1 MHVIRNTDVAK
12 HYDEVRNKVME
23 DSQLAY
29 QIDEF
34 RKQNYKMQTQTFP
47 DQMMDSS
54 DHFAK
59 EHEKFRENPLV
70 QEFLEAELAYCRML
84 QEITAQI
91 LAVVPLDLGEI
102 RSWV

>member
-23 DSQLAY
+23 DPQLAY